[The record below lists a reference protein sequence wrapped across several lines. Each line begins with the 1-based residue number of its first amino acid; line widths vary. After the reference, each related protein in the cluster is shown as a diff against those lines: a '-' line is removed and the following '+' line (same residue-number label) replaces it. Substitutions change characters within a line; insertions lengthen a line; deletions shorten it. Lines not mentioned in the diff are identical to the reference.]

1 MANKSEL
8 RITVTSSRNFSTVKI
23 RSVGRYRG
31 LSTNTLSTTLTG
43 LPLFTTANEDAFWTA
58 VLAQIA
64 PDV

>member
-8 RITVTSSRNFSTVKI
+8 RITVTSSRNASTVRL

-31 LSTNTLSTTLTG
+31 LSTNTITATLTG
-43 LPLFTTANEDAFWTA
+43 LPLFTTASESAFWTA

>member
-1 MANKSEL
+1 MANRSEL
-8 RITVTSSRNFSTVKI
+8 RITVTSSRNASAVRI

-43 LPLFTTANEDAFWTA
+43 QPLFTTASEVEFWTA
-58 VLAQIA
+58 VLAAIA